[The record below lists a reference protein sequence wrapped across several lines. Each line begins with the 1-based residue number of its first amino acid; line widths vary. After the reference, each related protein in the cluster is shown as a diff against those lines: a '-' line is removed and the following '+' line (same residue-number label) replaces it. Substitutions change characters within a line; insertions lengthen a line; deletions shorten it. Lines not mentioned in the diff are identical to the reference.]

1 MYRSRMRCLLLI
13 SCLIGLYS
21 CFAPYK
27 KLQKTKGDMSC
38 VQQFKPVFKT
48 ALYNTQV
55 NVVGKHL
62 SGLLIIKTMPDSST
76 RIVFS
81 NEAGFKFFDFGF
93 TSNDFKV
100 YYVYKE
106 MNKKA
111 VIKTLRKDFQLV
123 LMNRLANAGTY
134 VLKKDSLNYYTF
146 PDGKDHYYYITDS
159 VCKRLL
165 RMERG
170 NESKPVMTAIA
181 EDFKEG
187 MPDTIGITHTNFNFE
202 IGLKRI
208 YHYAER

>member
-1 MYRSRMRCLLLI
+1 MYRSRTHCLLSI
-13 SCLIGLYS
+13 SCLVCLCS
-21 CFAPYK
+21 CFGPYK
-27 KLQKTKGDMSC
+27 QLQKAREDVSC
-38 VQQFKPVFKT
+38 VQQFRPAFTT

-55 NVVGKHL
+55 NVIGKHL

-93 TSNDFKV
+93 TRNDFTV

-106 MNKKA
+106 MNKKP

-123 LMNRLANAGTY
+123 LMNRLDNTSAY
-134 VLKKDSLNYYTF
+134 VLKRDSVNYYTF
-146 PDGKDHYYYITDS
+146 PEGKDHYYYLTDTL
-159 VCKRLL
+159 CRRMI

-170 NESKPVMTAIA
+170 SSRKPVMTAIA
-181 EDFKEG
+181 ENFNEG

>member
-1 MYRSRMRCLLLI
+1 MYRFPMRCLLLI
-13 SCLIGLYS
+13 SCLVYLQS

-27 KLQKTKGDMSC
+27 QLQKSAGDVQC
-38 VQQFKPVFKT
+38 VQQFRPVFTT

-55 NVVGKHL
+55 NVTGRHL
-62 SGLLIIKTMPDSST
+62 SGLLIIKTMPDSSI

-93 TSNDFKV
+93 SGNGFTV
-100 YYVYKE
+100 YYIYKE

-111 VIKTLRKDFQLV
+111 VIKTLRKDFQLI
-123 LMNRLANAGTY
+123 LMNKLDNAGAY
-134 VLKKDSLNYYTF
+134 LLKKDLVHYYTF
-146 PDGKDHYYYITDS
+146 PEGKDHYYYITDS
-159 VCKRLL
+159 LCTRML

-170 NESKPVMTAIA
+170 SNRKPVMTAVSQN
-181 EDFKEG
+181 FTGG

-208 YHYAER
+208 YNYAQR

>member
-1 MYRSRMRCLLLI
+1 MYRYRMRCLLLI
-13 SCLIGLYS
+13 SCLVCLYS

-27 KLQKTKGDMSC
+27 KLQTIEGDIDC
-38 VQQFKPVFKT
+38 VRQFKPVFTT

-62 SGLLIIKTMPDSST
+62 SGLLIIKTMPDSSI

-93 TSNDFKV
+93 TGSGFKV
-100 YYVYKE
+100 YYIYRQ
-106 MNKKA
+106 MNKKP
-111 VIKTLRKDFQLV
+111 VIKTLRKDFQLL
-123 LMNRLANAGTY
+123 LMNRLDVANAY
-134 VLKKDSLNYYTF
+134 ILNKDSVRYYTF

-159 VCKRLL
+159 VCKRMI

-170 NESKPVMTAIA
+170 NGRKPVMTAIA
-181 EDFKEG
+181 ENFSEG

>member
-1 MYRSRMRCLLLI
+1 MFRFPTRCLLLI
-13 SCLIGLYS
+13 SGLVCLNA

-27 KLQKTKGDMSC
+27 KLQKEQADVSC
-38 VQQFKPVFKT
+38 VKQFKPVFTT

-93 TSNDFKV
+93 SGNDFRV

-106 MNKKA
+106 MNKKP

-123 LMNRLANAGTY
+123 LMNKTDLADAY
-134 VLKKDSLNYYTF
+134 VLKTDSANYYTF
-146 PDGKDHYYYITDS
+146 PDGKDHYYYITDGA
-159 VCKRLL
+159 CKKML

-170 NESKPVMTAIA
+170 NARKPVMTAIA
-181 EDFKEG
+181 ENFTEG